1 MIPEQPSPGSKKLTL
16 SDIPG
21 YMWMCLLSMFSPK
34 RYHEVIQMRSRDGFS
49 MKQTLPDSEG
59 FTEVILRILKHIW
72 RNGVIILLMLLPVFL
87 LVKMDQGEDL
97 IRNLLEDHGKGG
109 PQQAIVRI
117 VWFFSVL
124 VVSSYS
130 IWAIPRFFLDYENP
144 EIGYKGRFSASNIL
158 NSTSS
163 DFLRVLAVLP
173 FLFYGGA
180 FIWVVKV
187 TNYSEVPYFLVNGL
201 LGLIILFCFC
211 RLMKKNFGIGKI
223 LTFLTSWIFLSS
235 FLFTLSLHFLNDHYE
250 IAYAVL
256 GNSLLIIALTVYA
269 AFYKWE
275 AMFEHGTVADRLRLG
290 RIGDQVYKGGIIVF
304 VVGVAVA
311 MFWPNAMRMSTI
323 PIMVFLL
330 SAYIFGF
337 NYLSYRFKVFTARGK
352 ILFFLLLIGL
362 SFWLTNW
369 PSRAHHAFLVKNE
382 DIPQRMVLEDYVK
395 QWLNDRINAMDST
408 KTTPYPI
415 YLIAGEGGGSRAGF
429 WFLKTLTDL
438 DKSEDYEFSE
448 HVLALST
455 VSGSSVG
462 SSAWLKWLRFRDAAQ
477 LPPTQLNSINDTLPL
492 LMFKNNFVSGSI
504 INLLTWDVITAFWP
518 GNLRAGRNLRLQ
530 KEENTAFVCALDR
543 EGVTIEQTRKSLYGA
558 DQTIE
563 LIFKDENGEDR
574 KPIIVPNY
582 HFLPLQA
589 VNMDDKGN
597 YVTRFPLAFYN
608 TTHMATG
615 NKRIVAPVVLSDTF
629 SDFPDVDLIKEFT
642 KRNPALADKAI
653 SLGTANNLSEL
664 FPVFSAFT
672 YVDSVG
678 NVMDGGGY
686 DNSGMSTLLEI
697 YQVVSKILQDSVY
710 QGRFTLK
717 VIELENGNQPTAE
730 ALIALRDAK
739 LQIPSMLSQA
749 SSQPFQTIVPTYR
762 NRAERLIPDS
772 NFIRISLANYVDKY
786 FDHKFQDSIPYAN
799 PLARD
804 LSSVSLDRMTRASQP
819 ALDTLKKWIKFD

>member
-1 MIPEQPSPGSKKLTL
+1 MEKKLAL
-16 SDIPG
+16 RDIPG
-21 YMWMCLLSMFSPK
+21 NMWLCLLSMLSPK
-34 RYHEVIQMRSRDGFS
+34 RYQEVIQMRNREGLS

-59 FTEVILRILKHIW
+59 FTDVFLRILKHIW
-72 RNGVIILLMLLPVFL
+72 RNGVIIFLMLLPVL
-87 LVKMDQGEDL
+87 LLIKMDQGEDL

-109 PQQAIVRI
+109 LQQAIVRI
-117 VWFFSVL
+117 FWFFNVL
-124 VVSSYS
+124 VISSYS

-187 TNYSEVPYFLVNGL
+187 TNFSAVPYFLINAL
-201 LGLIILFCFC
+201 LGLVILFGFC
-211 RLMKKNFGIGKI
+211 QVMKRNIGIRSI
-223 LTFLTSWIFLSS
+223 LIFLWSWVAFS
-235 FLFTLSLHFLNDHYE
+235 AILFTLSLSYLNDYYE
-250 IAYAVL
+250 IAYAVM
-256 GNSLLIIALTVYA
+256 GNGLLITALSVYA

-275 AMFEHGTVADRLRLG
+275 AMFEEGAEQEKQRLG
-290 RIGDQVYKGGIIVF
+290 KIGDRVYKGGIIVF
-304 VVGVAVA
+304 IFGVAVA

-330 SAYIFGF
+330 SAYIFGI

-352 ILFFLLLIGL
+352 ILFFLLLVVL
-362 SFWLTNW
+362 SFWLTKW
-369 PSRAHHAFLVKNE
+369 PSRAHHTYLVNQA
-382 DIPQRMVLEDYVK
+382 DIPQRIAFEDYAR
-395 QWLNDRINAMDST
+395 QWLDDRMAIQDSAANV
-408 KTTPYPI
+408 PYPI
-415 YLIAGEGGGSRAGF
+415 YLVAGEGGGSRAGY

-438 DKSEDYEFSE
+438 DKSEGYEFSE

-462 SSAWLKWLRFRDAAQ
+462 SSAWLKWLRFRDAAP
-477 LPPTQLNSINDTLPL
+477 LPPSQLDNINDKLPL

-504 INLLTWDVITAFWP
+504 INLLTWDVLTAFWP
-518 GNLRAGRNLRLQ
+518 GNLRSGRNLRLQ
-530 KEENTAFVCALDR
+530 KEENTAFICALNQ
-543 EGVTIEQTRKSLYGA
+543 EGVTIEQTRKSLYGTEPA
-558 DQTIE
+558 IE
-563 LIFKDENGEDR
+563 LWMMDENGKKLD
-574 KPIIVPNY
+574 PIMIPNY

-589 VNMDDKGN
+589 VNMDDNGN
-597 YVTRFPLAFYN
+597 YVTQYPLAIYN

-615 NKRIVAPVVLSDTF
+615 NKRIVAPVILSDTF
-629 SDFPDVDLIKEFT
+629 SDFSNADLIKEFT
-642 KRNPALADKAI
+642 ERNPALKDKAI

-672 YVDSVG
+672 YVDGVG

-697 YQVVSKILQDSVY
+697 YQVVSDVLQDSVY

-730 ALIALRDAK
+730 SLTALRDPK

-762 NRAERLIPDS
+762 NRAERMIPDS
-772 NFIRISLANYVDKY
+772 NYIRISLSYYVDKY
-786 FDHKFQDSIPYAN
+786 FDHQSGDSIPYSN

-804 LSSVSLDRMTRASQP
+804 LSSVSLDRMTKASKP
-819 ALDTLKKWIKFD
+819 ALDTLKKWVGNK